1 MGDNVEDRR
10 MIELETRIAHQDKVI
25 QELSDSIAEQ
35 WKTID
40 ALTRRLK
47 SLRDNVGELDNDLR
61 GLMPDESP
69 PPHY

>member
-1 MGDNVEDRR
+1 MAEDQR
-10 MIELETRIAHQDKVI
+10 MIELEMRVAHQDKVI

-40 ALTRRLK
+40 ALTRRLQ
-47 SLRDNVGELDNDLR
+47 SLRDSVGTLDNDVQ
-61 GLMPDESP
+61 GLMPDEPP

>member
-10 MIELETRIAHQDKVI
+10 MIKLETRIAHQDKVI